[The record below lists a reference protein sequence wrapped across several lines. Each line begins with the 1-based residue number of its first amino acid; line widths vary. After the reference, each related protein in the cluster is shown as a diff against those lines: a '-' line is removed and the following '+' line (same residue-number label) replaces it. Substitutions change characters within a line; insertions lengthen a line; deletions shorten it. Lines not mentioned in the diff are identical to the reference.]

1 MAFQRVVKRVLPDE
15 STATVFPFHIS
26 LEGLESRLLCRDEED
41 YDMLQK
47 CFHISCWKANV
58 IVVED
63 IEMSNHGHLAV
74 LAENYDSAYCAAAA
88 IKKNHSQY
96 LANKYGQHGTM
107 GGTDISVQY
116 LDSDWYVRNAL
127 AYIPRNAI
135 DTGARVED
143 YQWSS
148 YRAFFSKMKRPGT
161 QVSQL
166 SKRERERVFR
176 THSDLSRVPW
186 SVDDMGYLIPSSA
199 CDCNYLESAF
209 NNDQAFFLKT
219 IGVVNCA
226 EMHQKLVDNPRT
238 RQNDSEFIRS
248 VNDIISRWWN
258 IMDIVGLSIEKKTR
272 LIPYLYRTHNTTVS
286 QLARCV
292 QLEKCQVEA
301 ILKRSIRRPIK

>member
-1 MAFQRVVKRVLPDE
+1 MAFQRVVKRVLPDGRTV
-15 STATVFPFHIS
+15 SVFPFHIS

-47 CFHISCWKANV
+47 CFYISCWKANT

-74 LAENYDSAYCAAAA
+74 LAANYDSAYCAAAG

-96 LANKYGQHGTM
+96 LAKKYAQRGTM

-135 DTGARVED
+135 DTGSRVED
-143 YQWSS
+143 YKWSS
-148 YRAFFSKMKRPGT
+148 YSAYFCEKKRLGKP
-161 QVSQL
+161 VAQL

-186 SVDDMGYLIPSSA
+186 LVDESGCLIPSSA

-226 EMHQKLVDNPRT
+226 ELHQKLVDNPRV
-238 RQNDSEFIRS
+238 RKNDSEFIRS
-248 VNDIISRWWN
+248 VDDIISQWWN
-258 IMDIVGLSIEKKTR
+258 VKDIVCLSIEKKTR
-272 LIPYLYRTHNTTVS
+272 LVPYLYRTHNTTIA

-292 QLEKCQVEA
+292 QLEKSQVEE
-301 ILKRSIRRPIK
+301 ILRRSTHQLKK